1 MDVVV
6 PDLGDFADVEIIEIL
21 VKPGDDVAPEQGLV
35 TLETEKATMDVPS
48 PAAGRVGELKVK
60 VGDRVSKGD
69 VILSLATDGAGAGAA
84 RVDRAEDDKTVRQPQ
99 IARSGGDDKTVER
112 PKAARVSQDMTVEQ
126 PKVVRPPDDSTVRQ
140 PKSAPAAA
148 AQTIVVPDLGDFAD
162 VEVIDVLVKPG
173 DEVAAE
179 QGLVTLETE
188 KASMDVPAPLAGTV
202 LEVKVK
208 KGSRVSAGDP
218 VAVLRPSSGGRVD
231 RRCAGGGA
239 ASVRGGRRRSALG
252 VRWAARRSRLS
263 GEAPRV
269 ATAPPPASPAR
280 PRVRPR
286 SRRRRRRSA
295 RRTRARRSASSRASS
310 ASSSA
315 ACTARATRTA

>member
-21 VKPGDDVAPEQGLV
+21 VKPGDEVAPEQGLI

-69 VILSLATDGAGAGAA
+69 VILSLATDGAGAASDA
-84 RVDRAEDDKTVRQPQ
+84 RVEDDKTVRQPKK
-99 IARSGGDDKTVER
+99 ARSVGDT
-112 PKAARVSQDMTVEQ
+112 TVEQ
-126 PKVVRPPDDSTVRQ
+126 PKVVREPDDRTVEQPKIVRPPEDRTVRQ
-140 PKSAPAAA
+140 PKSERAAA
-148 AQTIVVPDLGDFAD
+148 PQTVVVPDLGDFAD

-208 KGSRVSAGDP
+208 KGSRVNAGDP
-218 VAVLRPSSGGRVD
+218 VAVMRPASEAASAGSATAAAPPSGGATSASAGQSAAGATAKAAPVD
-231 RRCAGGGA
+231 Q
-239 ASVRGGRRRSALG
+239 ASGSSTNVPHHGTENERDTRSAQQ
-252 VRWAARRSRLS
+252 
-263 GEAPRV
+263 PF
-269 ATAPPPASPAR
+269 
-280 PRVRPR
+280 
-286 SRRRRRRSA
+286 
-295 RRTRARRSASSRASS
+295 
-310 ASSSA
+310 
-315 ACTARATRTA
+315 